1 MKQKFTKVKSQSIL
15 KSENKINL
23 NETTLDSAK
32 QQGPRKRIDSS
43 KKLTTCHHNVTE
55 TNLLLPLSKDI
66 LTSGIITIVNLL
78 CFKKPER

>member
-32 QQGPRKRIDSS
+32 QQGPRKIIDSS
-43 KKLTTCHHNVTE
+43 KKLTTCHYNVTE

-78 CFKKPER
+78 YFKKPER